1 METMKD
7 RLRVM
12 LGDERLSRLEDARVL
27 VFGCG
32 GVGSSCIEALARGG
46 IGTLVIVDKDV
57 VAPSNINRQAIAFES
72 TVGKR
77 KVDVMAAM
85 IADINPSCRVFA
97 HDAFVLAENLVELYE
112 ACLDET
118 DGHIDYVVDAIDTV
132 STKLALAA
140 LAQERGFELISSM
153 GGAKKIHPECL
164 RIADVHKT
172 VNCSLA
178 RIMRKECRK
187 RGIRHLRVLYSCEEP
202 VRIAA
207 APGAARSE
215 RTDLGTASFMLYSC
229 EQPVPVP
236 VREGAERRERSNL
249 GTASFVPPI
258 MGQMIAGEV
267 LRHISGLG
275 EGDDVSAALAMHD
288 AAQKGQLAG
297 KRGGRA

>member
-85 IADINPSCRVFA
+85 IADINPSCCVFA

-112 ACLDET
+112 ACLEEA
-118 DGHIDYVVDAIDTV
+118 GGRIDYVVDAH
-132 STKLALAA
+132 
-140 LAQERGFELISSM
+140 RYR
-153 GGAKKIHPECL
+153 IHQ
-164 RIADVHKT
+164 
-172 VNCSLA
+172 A
-178 RIMRKECRK
+178 RPRR
-187 RGIRHLRVLYSCEEP
+187 
-202 VRIAA
+202 
-207 APGAARSE
+207 PGPRAR
-215 RTDLGTASFMLYSC
+215 L
-229 EQPVPVP
+229 
-236 VREGAERRERSNL
+236 
-249 GTASFVPPI
+249 
-258 MGQMIAGEV
+258 
-267 LRHISGLG
+267 
-275 EGDDVSAALAMHD
+275 
-288 AAQKGQLAG
+288 
-297 KRGGRA
+297 

>member
-112 ACLDET
+112 ACLEET
-118 DGHIDYVVDAIDTV
+118 GGHIDYAVDAIDTV

-153 GGAKKIHPECL
+153 GGAKKIHPSVCASPTCTRRSTAPL
-164 RIADVHKT
+164 RAS
-172 VNCSLA
+172 CA
-178 RIMRKECRK
+178 RN
-187 RGIRHLRVLYSCEEP
+187 
-202 VRIAA
+202 AA
-207 APGAARSE
+207 
-215 RTDLGTASFMLYSC
+215 
-229 EQPVPVP
+229 
-236 VREGAERRERSNL
+236 
-249 GTASFVPPI
+249 
-258 MGQMIAGEV
+258 
-267 LRHISGLG
+267 
-275 EGDDVSAALAMHD
+275 SAASDICASSTP
-288 AAQKGQLAG
+288 AKSPCASPPP
-297 KRGGRA
+297 RGPRGPNAPTWAPRASCRPSWVR